1 MKPPTNYLKGP
12 VPYDVISC
20 GECDGLDCDKC
31 SLYDGPKEPVSEDN
45 RQAQMQR
52 EDENNYLLYP
62 ERI

>member
-31 SLYDGPKEPVSEDN
+31 DLTIEPLSEDN
-45 RQAQMQR
+45 RKAQMQR
-52 EDENNYLLYP
+52 EDESNYLLYP